1 MTYINIMEFIEAL
14 SFTKYVYEYIDD
26 EEFSAMQWFL
36 VSHPESGDLIPGS
49 GGLRK
54 LRWGAKGKGKR
65 GGIRIIYYLVK
76 KNKEI
81 WLLSIFAKNE
91 LSDLPKEVLAQL
103 RKEIQNV

>member
-1 MTYINIMEFIEAL
+1 
-14 SFTKYVYEYIDD
+14 
-26 EEFSAMQWFL
+26 MQWFL